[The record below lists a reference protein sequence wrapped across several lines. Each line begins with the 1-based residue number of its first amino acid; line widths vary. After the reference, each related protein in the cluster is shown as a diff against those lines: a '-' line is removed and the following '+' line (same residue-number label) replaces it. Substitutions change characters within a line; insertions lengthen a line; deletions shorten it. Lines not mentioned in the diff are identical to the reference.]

1 MNRSWRPARADTVRS
16 RRGALPVRR
25 ALGPLAFM
33 PVAFR
38 HVARELALVFAGVF
52 VLLLSIGLGG
62 RFIGF
67 LQQAAVGR
75 FSADVLW
82 LLLAL
87 RVPEFVQVTA
97 PFALALATLLVFGR
111 LHGDQEFAAFTSA
124 GAGPGRVMLWVLL
137 FAVPLAGLVATLAF
151 VITPDARRVYAE
163 LAREQLLRS
172 GLEAAS
178 PGAFYVRSGG
188 RRVTYAQAADA
199 ESESLRGVFMV
210 DREGRHDVVVLAETA
225 RQHRSPSTGSQFLE
239 LRHGV
244 RYEGAAGSADFR
256 VVEFGRLGQRLV
268 RAPPAPLRDARARR
282 SADLDMADAR
292 QAAELHWRT
301 ALPLLT
307 VIAALLTLGIAR
319 PPARGGRFARIMPG
333 LGLFVGY
340 YLLLVFAQDALADGR
355 LPPATGLWP
364 VHGLMFGLAAW
375 LLRRSWRPA

>member
-1 MNRSWRPARADTVRS
+1 MFV
-16 RRGALPVRR
+16 
-25 ALGPLAFM
+25 

-124 GAGPGRVMLWVLL
+124 GVGPGRVTLWVLL
-137 FAVPLAGLVATLAF
+137 FAVPLAGLVAALAF
-151 VITPDARRVYAE
+151 VVTPEARRTYAE

-178 PGAFYVRSGG
+178 PGAFYVRSEG
-188 RRVTYAQAADA
+188 RRVTYAQGADA

-210 DREGRHDVVVLAETA
+210 EREGRRDVIVLADAA
-225 RQHRSPSTGSQFLE
+225 RHRRSPSTGSQFLE
-239 LRHGV
+239 LRDGV
-244 RYEGAAGSADFR
+244 RYEGAAGGADFR
-256 VVEFGRLGQRLV
+256 VVEFARLGQRLAQ
-268 RAPPAPLRDARARR
+268 APPEPLRDARARP

-292 QAAELHWRT
+292 QAAELHWRA

-319 PPARGGRFARIMPG
+319 PPTRGGRFARIVPG

-355 LPPATGLWP
+355 LPPAMGLWA
-364 VHGLMFGLAAW
+364 VHGLMLGLAAW

>member
-1 MNRSWRPARADTVRS
+1 MI
-16 RRGALPVRR
+16 GLP
-25 ALGPLAFM
+25 M

-38 HVARELALVFAGVF
+38 HVARELALVFVGVF

-62 RFIGF
+62 RFVGF

-111 LHGDQEFAAFTSA
+111 LHGDQEFAALIGA
-124 GAGPGRVMLWVLL
+124 GAGPGRVMLWVLA
-137 FAVPLAGLVATLAF
+137 FAAPLAALVTVLAF
-151 VITPDARRVYAE
+151 VVTPEARRVYAE
-163 LAREQLLRS
+163 LAHEQLLHS
-172 GLEAAS
+172 GFEAVSA
-178 PGAFYVRSGG
+178 GAFHVHSEG
-188 RRVTYAQAADA
+188 RRVTYAQTVDA
-199 ESESLRGVFMV
+199 ETESLRDVFLV
-210 DREGRHDVVVLAETA
+210 ERDGPRDAIVLAA
-225 RQHRSPSTGSQFLE
+225 SASQRRLPSTGSPFLE
-239 LRHGV
+239 LRDGV
-244 RYEGAAGSADFR
+244 RYEGVAGDADFR
-256 VVEFGRLGQRLV
+256 VVEFARLGQRLAQQPL
-268 RAPPAPLRDARARR
+268 APRRDPRARS
-282 SADLDMADAR
+282 SADLDVADAR

-319 PPARGGRFARIMPG
+319 PPTRGGRFARIMPG

-340 YLLLVFAQDALADGR
+340 YLLLVFVQDALADGR
-355 LPPATGLWP
+355 LPSAVGLWP
-364 VHGLMFGLAAW
+364 VHALMLGLAAW